1 MSYAIFAGFTA
12 LVGGF
17 ADGGDIWQRLLLI
30 LVHPLGAAGLLL
42 LVLRPRLAAATI
54 LAVAALLA
62 ANVVADLR
70 LAQLLAAGVVRGDW
84 ELAVAFSVAPAVGIV
99 YALAL
104 LWLASPRADR
114 G

>member
-1 MSYAIFAGFTA
+1 MLYAIFAGFTA

-42 LVLRPRLAAATI
+42 LVLRPRLTAATI

-62 ANVVADLR
+62 ANVIADLR
-70 LAQLLAAGVVRGDW
+70 LAQLLATGVVRGDW
-84 ELAVAFSVAPAVGIV
+84 ELAVVFSVAPAVGIV

-104 LWLASPRADR
+104 LWLTSPTTD
-114 G
+114 GG